1 MTVAANDEQ
10 RPQRR
15 LFWRIFLHGL
25 GLILAVTV
33 SVAVTFWVSNEEP
46 RWREMGERL
55 ATRIAGLID
64 PSAKTQPAL
73 ERRLQDVAYV
83 AQTGLAVYT
92 AEGESLASAGTPIP
106 RALSPEM
113 LRELGESRIFH
124 LGRRGVGAIPLPGND
139 HRGTY
144 LLISLTGPASHDHG
158 RLITVLAVVT
168 LVVALLSI
176 PLARGIA
183 RPLEQLTATAR
194 RLGAGD
200 LGARTGIE
208 RRDEV
213 GTLARTI
220 DEMAARLAARL
231 RAEKE
236 LLANISH
243 EIRTPLTRI
252 DLALELLGEEGATA
266 DEVKEQLAGLAD
278 DTGELERLVDDVL
291 TAARL
296 ELAAAEGDNRASLQ
310 TAGLTLRRETIDLG
324 LLAKDAVI
332 RFQELHPHREVRLEM
347 ADTLPEIL
355 ADSALIRRI
364 FANLLNNADKYSPQ
378 ERPVELTLDS
388 GEGRIDVRVSD
399 RGIGVASEDLP
410 HLFEPFFRTDRS
422 RSRAAGGTGLGLTL
436 CKRIVEAH
444 GGGIEARA
452 RDGGGLEI
460 QFWLPANSR

>member
-1 MTVAANDEQ
+1 MTGATDDKP
-10 RPQRR
+10 RPRKR

-25 GLILAVTV
+25 GLILAVTI

-64 PSAKTQPAL
+64 PATKAQPAL
-73 ERRLQDVAYV
+73 TRRLQDVAYV

-92 AEGESLASAGTPIP
+92 ADGEPLASAGTPIP
-106 RALSPEM
+106 RALPQDM
-113 LRELGESRIFH
+113 LRELDESRIFH
-124 LGRRGVGAIPLPGND
+124 MGRRGVAAIPLPGND

-144 LLISLTGPASHDHG
+144 LLMFLTGPASHDHG
-158 RLITVLAVVT
+158 RLLSVLAIVT

-200 LGARTGIE
+200 LGARTGIN

-213 GTLARTI
+213 GALARTI

-252 DLALELLGEEGATA
+252 DLALELLSEEGVTA
-266 DEVKEQLAGLAD
+266 DEVKERLVGLAD

-296 ELAAAEGDNRASLQ
+296 ELAAAESEKIDSLQ
-310 TAGLTLRRETIDLG
+310 TAGLTLRRESTDLG
-324 LLAKDAVI
+324 LLAKNAVI
-332 RFQELHPHREVRLEM
+332 RFQELHPHRDVRLEI
-347 ADTLPEIL
+347 ADTLPEIF
-355 ADSALIRRI
+355 ADCALLRRV
-364 FANLLNNADKYSPQ
+364 FANLLDNADKYSPQ
-378 ERPVELTLDS
+378 DRPVDLAFV
-388 GEGRIDVRVSD
+388 GRAARIDICLSD
-399 RGIGVASEDLP
+399 QGIGVASEDLP
-410 HLFEPFFRTDRS
+410 RLFEPFFRTDRS
-422 RSRAAGGTGLGLTL
+422 RTRAAGGTGLGLTL

-444 GGGIEARA
+444 GGAIEARP
-452 RDGGGLEI
+452 RDEGGLEI
-460 QFWLPANSR
+460 RFWLPTK